1 MKSVGLQEREPLGEE
16 GLLEFTREKGSLDKV
31 VYQRVFMVFV
41 LFLVVKSLLP
51 IFISF
56 VVSRKECVLKLK
68 SMLKSKEGLLLKSAP
83 LFLIHLSTWYR
94 SVLFTCWRLRR
105 QWRLGAHGPGGC
117 YRNYTSRRKN
127 THRHANLRPA
137 PHYSTRHTAA
147 RSPVEIKC
155 TNPRN
160 KEKKS
165 REGGGDLKPRRGG
178 REGNQE
184 KPYATRT
191 PRHANKAS
199 STTQT
204 KRRRMAC
211 ACATATYRWT
221 GICPH
226 ANEQW

>member
-94 SVLFTCWRLRR
+94 SVLFTC
-105 QWRLGAHGPGGC
+105 
-117 YRNYTSRRKN
+117 
-127 THRHANLRPA
+127 
-137 PHYSTRHTAA
+137 
-147 RSPVEIKC
+147 
-155 TNPRN
+155 
-160 KEKKS
+160 
-165 REGGGDLKPRRGG
+165 
-178 REGNQE
+178 
-184 KPYATRT
+184 
-191 PRHANKAS
+191 
-199 STTQT
+199 
-204 KRRRMAC
+204 
-211 ACATATYRWT
+211 
-221 GICPH
+221 
-226 ANEQW
+226 